1 MRIRFTKT
9 QILGFLREAEAGTPV
24 MDLCWNHCFSRS
36 TFRVWKAKYGEE
48 LRGGNGRL
56 KRVEH
61 ENARLRDALAQ
72 RASPGN
78 SSSKSAR
85 VAGVMPEKL
94 GRTSSLSL
102 TSTLT

>member
-36 TFRVWKAKYGEE
+36 TFRAWKAKYGAQ
-48 LRGGNGRL
+48 LRGGIGRL
-56 KRVEH
+56 KQLEQ
-61 ENARLRDALAQ
+61 ENVRLRDVLAQ

-85 VAGVMPEKL
+85 VAGVMPEKV
-94 GRTSSLSL
+94 GRTSSLCV